1 MWVCGLVNII
11 IHQRHQVGYI
21 SFVEYLRA
29 WESDD
34 LGSCNVS
41 KESVSKLGK
50 AI

>member
-1 MWVCGLVNII
+1 MGVRLSKHHYTSAASSWLYQFI
-11 IHQRHQVGYI
+11 
-21 SFVEYLRA
+21 EYLRA